1 MRFWRRGAFDE
12 AAPDAEALPP
22 EAAELAAAP
31 PPESPLET
39 PAEQLR
45 SWFGR
50 LRTGLSRSSARLN
63 DGINTIFL
71 RRRLDDTALGELEE
85 LLIAS
90 DMGIGVSGEVVEA
103 LRRTRFNQE
112 VAPEETK
119 AVLDFLPP
127 ETVIRTFPH
136 GWMPTAY
143 VVR

>member
-12 AAPDAEALPP
+12 AAPDADAVPP
-22 EAAELAAAP
+22 EAAEVATAPPAAAP
-31 PPESPLET
+31 PPEFPPET
-39 PAEQLR
+39 PSEQLR

-50 LRTGLSRSSARLN
+50 LRTGLSASSAKLN

-112 VAPEETK
+112 VAPEEVR
-119 AVLDFLPP
+119 AALA
-127 ETVIRTFPH
+127 EEVIRLVERVQRPL
-136 GWMPTAY
+136 
-143 VVR
+143 R